1 VAFVHRRKTHNVL
14 VYALALVA
22 QQTVVAQD
30 QDPALVQGR
39 GGPDVE
45 IPRIEAEVAIDG
57 VLDEPAWASAA
68 RLGGFSQY
76 EPIDG
81 RPAEE
86 RTEVLVWYSPSA
98 IHFGIVAHDR
108 QPGRIRATQA
118 DRDNIGD
125 DDHVLLYLDTFNDRR
140 RAYFF
145 GVNPLGVQQDGVRAE
160 GSGSAGR
167 MFGGGGLD
175 TSPDFLYDSHGRL
188 TPEGYVVEV
197 RVPFKSLRYASSAEQ
212 RWGFNVV
219 RAIQRTG
226 YTDSWTDVRR
236 ANASFLTQSGTLTG
250 MHDLR
255 RGVVFEAQPF
265 LTATANGAPRV
276 DGGFRRA
283 DPTAEIG
290 LNARV
295 GFTNVTLD
303 GTINPDFSQVE
314 SDAGQVTVNERFA
327 LFFPEKRPFFLEGIE
342 LFSTPQQLVYTRRI
356 VAPVGGAKV
365 TGKFGALGVAHLTM
379 IDENVDAQG
388 REALFNVTR
397 LRRDFGSN
405 SLVGATF
412 TDRSVLDGGTFNRV
426 AAADVRYVFGGMYY
440 AEAQLGGSWTGGPDV
455 DTRSDPIWQLT
466 VDRTGRRF
474 GFHYSINGV
483 GDDFRSDA
491 GFVNRTGIVSAN
503 AFNRFTY
510 YGETGALLETATAFF
525 GPSRIWREG
534 ELGEDAIEGN
544 ENVRMTVRLR
554 GGWELNGEVGRD
566 FVQLDP
572 LDYAG
577 LASRP
582 DEGDPVPY
590 VPVAEVS
597 GPGFSLSANT
607 PTFQRFDARVDIGR
621 ARIAI
626 FDEGTEGD
634 GFTAS
639 AGVGL
644 RPTPWT
650 RVAFSTTYQRITRA
664 RDESEFARS
673 VIPRLQAELQ
683 PTRALMFRVITEYR
697 AERVDVLRDE
707 RGNPLFLDGAPLA
720 VSDGGGLQVDLLGAY
735 EPAPG
740 TVVFVG
746 YGGTL
751 AGDEGSALRTFER
764 VRDGFF
770 LKLAYQF
777 RR

>member
-1 VAFVHRRKTHNVL
+1 ML
-14 VYALALVA
+14 VYALALIA
-22 QQTVVAQD
+22 QQTSVV
-30 QDPALVQGR
+30 QDPDPAVIAGR
-39 GGPDVE
+39 GAPSVE
-45 IPRIEAEVAIDG
+45 IPRAEAEVVIDG
-57 VLDEPAWASAA
+57 ELDEAVWSRAA

-98 IHFGIVAHDR
+98 IHFGIIAYDR
-108 QPGRIRATQA
+108 QPGTIRATQA

-160 GSGSAGR
+160 GTGSAGR
-167 MFGGGGLD
+167 MFGGELD
-175 TSPDFLYDSHGRL
+175 TSPDFLFDSHGRL

-197 RVPFKSLRYASSAEQ
+197 RVPFKSLRYGSADVQ
-212 RWGFNVV
+212 QWGFNVL
-219 RAIQRTG
+219 RTIQRTG

-236 ANASFLTQSGTLTG
+236 ANASFLTQAGTLTG

-265 LTATANGAPRV
+265 LTATA
-276 DGGFRRA
+276 DG
-283 DPTAEIG
+283 AEIADG
-290 LNARV
+290 RFQRDDPAAEVGVNARV
-295 GFTNVTLD
+295 GFTSVTLD
-303 GTINPDFSQVE
+303 GTVNPDFSQVE

-356 VAPVGGAKV
+356 GAPVGGAKV
-365 TGKFGALGVAHLTM
+365 TGKFGGLGVAHLTM
-379 IDENVDAQG
+379 VDENVDAEG

-412 TDRSVLDGGTFNRV
+412 TDRSVLDGGPYNRV

-440 AEAQLGGSWTGGPDV
+440 AEAQLGGSWTGGAGA
-455 DTRSDPIWQLT
+455 DTRSDAIWQLT

-474 GFHYSINGV
+474 GFHYSVNGV

-510 YGETGALLETATAFF
+510 YGETGALLETVTAFF
-525 GPSRIWREG
+525 GPTRIWRDG
-534 ELGEDAIEGN
+534 GLGDDAIEGN
-544 ENVRMTVRLR
+544 ENVRATFRLR
-554 GGWELNGEVGRD
+554 GGWQLNGELGRD
-566 FVQLDP
+566 FVRLDP

-582 DEGDPVPY
+582 DDGAPVPY

-597 GPGFSLSANT
+597 GPGFSLGAST
-607 PTFQRFDARVDIGR
+607 PTFQRFDANASVGRGRV
-621 ARIAI
+621 AI
-626 FDEGTEGD
+626 FDEGSEGD
-634 GFTAS
+634 AFTAS
-639 AGVGL
+639 AGLGL
-644 RPTPWT
+644 RPTAWARLSLT
-650 RVAFSTTYQRITRA
+650 GRYQRITRT
-664 RDESEFARS
+664 RDDSEFARS
-673 VIPRLQAELQ
+673 LIPRLQAELQ

-697 AERVDVLRDE
+697 AERLDALRDD
-707 RGNPLFLDGAPLA
+707 RGNPLLFDGAPLVA
-720 VSDGGGLQVDLLGAY
+720 ADGGGLQVDLLGAY

-740 TVVFVG
+740 TVVFLG
-746 YGGTL
+746 YGGSL
-751 AGDEGSALRTFER
+751 AGDEGPALRSFDR